1 MDSQPGDIT
10 ILLRRWRDGDKDAEA
25 DLFQALMPEL
35 RKIARCC
42 FRGER
47 PGHTIQ
53 PTALVNEAFLRLSAA
68 RGIDWHSRKD
78 FLAMAA
84 TMMRRYLI
92 DHARGR
98 PAVVFY
104 PLEGMPEKILGRYTP
119 LEQRIM
125 IDALLDEL
133 DGESHEKR
141 MIIELKFSL
150 GFTDAEVAEVLN
162 LSLRDMQRQWHMA
175 RRWLFERLENGDGS
189 HFAKQ

>member
-1 MDSQPGDIT
+1 MDSQPENIT
-10 ILLRRWRDGDKDAEA
+10 ILLRRWHDGDKEAEA
-25 DLFQALMPEL
+25 ELFQELMPEL
-35 RKIARCC
+35 RKIARRC

-68 RGIDWHSRKD
+68 KGIDWHSRKD

-92 DHARGR
+92 DHARSR
-98 PAVVFY
+98 PTVQFS
-104 PLEGMPEKILGRYTP
+104 PLEGMPERILGQYTP

-133 DGESHEKR
+133 DSESHERR
-141 MIIELKFSL
+141 MIVELKFSL
-150 GFTDAEVAEVLN
+150 GFTDAEAAEVLN
-162 LSLRDMQRQWHMA
+162 LSLRDMQRQWHIA
-175 RRWLFERLENGDGS
+175 RRWLFERLENSDGS
-189 HFAKQ
+189 CSAKQ

>member
-1 MDSQPGDIT
+1 MNPQPGDIT
-10 ILLRRWRDGDKDAEA
+10 ILLRRWRDGDKDAEGE
-25 DLFQALMPEL
+25 LFQALMPEL
-35 RKIARCC
+35 RKIARRC

-98 PAVVFY
+98 PTVHFA

-119 LEQRIM
+119 LEQRIL
-125 IDALLDEL
+125 IDALLNEL
-133 DGESHEKR
+133 DSESHEKR

-150 GFTDAEVAEVLN
+150 GLTDAEVAEVLN

-175 RRWLFERLENGDGS
+175 RRWLFERLENSDGS

>member
-1 MDSQPGDIT
+1 MDSQPRDIT
-10 ILLRRWRDGDKDAEA
+10 ILLRRWREGDKDAEA
-25 DLFQALMPEL
+25 ELFQALMPEL
-35 RKIARCC
+35 RKIARRC

-53 PTALVNEAFLRLSAA
+53 PTALVNEAFIRLSAA
-68 RGIDWHSRKD
+68 KSIDWQSRKD

-98 PAVVFY
+98 PTVQFS
-104 PLEGMPEKILGRYTP
+104 PLEGMPERVLGRYTP
-119 LEQRIM
+119 LEQRIA

-133 DGESHEKR
+133 DNESHEKR
-141 MIIELKFSL
+141 MIVELKFSL
-150 GFTDAEVAEVLN
+150 GFTDAEVAEILN

-175 RRWLFERLENGDGS
+175 RRWLFERLENSDGRR
-189 HFAKQ
+189 FVEQ

>member
-1 MDSQPGDIT
+1 MATQPEAIT
-10 ILLRRWRDGDKDAEA
+10 ILLRRWRDGDKDAESA
-25 DLFQALMPEL
+25 LFQALMPEL
-35 RKIARCC
+35 HRIARRC

-68 RGIDWHSRKD
+68 KRIDWHSRKD

-98 PAVVFY
+98 PAVQFS
-104 PLEGMPEKILGRYTP
+104 PLEGMPERILGRYTP
-119 LEQRIM
+119 LEERIA
-125 IDALLDEL
+125 IDNLLDEL
-133 DGESHEKR
+133 DLESHEQR
-141 MIIELKFSL
+141 MIVELKCSL

-175 RRWLFERLENGDGS
+175 RRWLYQRLEGS
-189 HFAKQ
+189 HGSRS